1 MIFVNMSSQ
10 TISRFTGVFTD
21 ITDQFRKY
29 YMLSFNMPRY
39 IIFVGRGEFTYATGP
54 SRAKNFSAIA
64 CNERIQLLISHLNS

>member
-21 ITDQFRKY
+21 ITDQFRKH
-29 YMLSFNMPRY
+29 YMLCFNMPRY
-39 IIFVGRGEFTYATGP
+39 IIFVGRGEFTYATSP

-64 CNERIQLLISHLNS
+64 CNERVQFLISHLNS

>member
-29 YMLSFNMPRY
+29 YMLCFNMPRD
-39 IIFVGRGEFTYATGP
+39 IIFIGRGEFTYATGP

-64 CNERIQLLISHLNS
+64 CNERVQFLISHLNS